1 MTVGTN
7 SSPEAAGAAEERLR
21 DAPGPVGSAPAADT
35 LRGVPPQAAS
45 RASATPSPRTPAPP
59 RGPAPSPVT
68 GSSAPGGPTAEGSA
82 AGASRAPGG
91 SAPGGS
97 AAGSR
102 TTGPSPVPGG
112 SAPGGSALGSSSA
125 AGSGPGFPP
134 AAPGVLDDAPAGD
147 GFGMDPDELP
157 DGLVVAD
164 HTGRVICFNRAAARM
179 TATDPGQALGA
190 RIDRALPLEDL
201 EGRRWWALTDP
212 YGGLATRRGQPER
225 NLLLPGGRE
234 VLVSARYV
242 RSHPTGPLCRLVVTL
257 RGTEARRRTERS
269 HAELIA
275 TVAHELRSPLTS
287 VKGFTATL
295 LAKWERFTDDQ
306 KRLMLETVDADANRV
321 TRLIAELLDISRIDS
336 GRLEVRRQPVD
347 IAAAVGR
354 HVQAL
359 TANGQAPERF
369 LVRVSRPLP
378 DCWADPDKI
387 DQILGNLLE
396 NAVRHGDGTVT
407 IDVAPHEKGTAVT
420 VTDEG
425 PGIPEESMGRVFTR
439 FWRGSKRG
447 GTGLGLYIVKGIV
460 EAHGGTITVGRGP
473 GGGAE
478 FRFILPVSAPAYLTQ

>member
-1 MTVGTN
+1 MPLPTD
-7 SSPEAAGAAEERLR
+7 
-21 DAPGPVGSAPAADT
+21 DA
-35 LRGVPPQAAS
+35 L
-45 RASATPSPRTPAPP
+45 TPALD
-59 RGPAPSPVT
+59 GPAPD
-68 GSSAPGGPTAEGSA
+68 A
-82 AGASRAPGG
+82 A
-91 SAPGGS
+91 
-97 AAGSR
+97 
-102 TTGPSPVPGG
+102 PVPGPAPDG
-112 SAPGGSALGSSSA
+112 GPVTDSDDGAPVPGPEDASASSPDSVSPFASPSAGAEALGCVIA
-125 AGSGPGFPP
+125 SGG
-134 AAPGVLDDAPAGD
+134 GGD
-147 GFGMDPDELP
+147 TLEVDPDELP

-164 HTGRVICFNRAAARM
+164 ESGRVVCFNAAAARI
-179 TATDPGQALGA
+179 TAVPLSEALG
-190 RIDRALPLEDL
+190 RPLDLALPLEDL
-201 EGRRWWALTDP
+201 KGRRWWALTDP
-212 YGGLATRRGQPER
+212 YGGLATRVGQPER

-242 RSHPTGPLCRLVVTL
+242 RAYPTGPVRRLVISI

-347 IAAAVGR
+347 IGAAVGR
-354 HVQAL
+354 HVQAH
-359 TANGQAPERF
+359 TAAGQSPDRF
-369 LVRVSRPLP
+369 LVRIQQPLP
-378 DCWADPDKI
+378 DLWADPDKI

-396 NAVRHGDGTVT
+396 NAVRHGEGTVT
-407 IDVAPHEKGTAVT
+407 IEVATASLQREEKTEKGTSVT
-420 VTDEG
+420 VCDEG

-473 GGGAE
+473 GGGAQ
-478 FRFILPVSAPAYLTQ
+478 FRFILPVGAPVYLS

>member
-7 SSPEAAGAAEERLR
+7 SSPGAADAAEERFR
-21 DAPGPVGSAPAADT
+21 DAPAAPAAAVDG
-35 LRGVPPQAAS
+35 LCGVPPQAVDS
-45 RASATPSPRTPAPP
+45 GRARGARPPVRTG
-59 RGPAPSPVT
+59 R
-68 GSSAPGGPTAEGSA
+68 A
-82 AGASRAPGG
+82 AGE
-91 SAPGGS
+91 
-97 AAGSR
+97 
-102 TTGPSPVPGG
+102 
-112 SAPGGSALGSSSA
+112 
-125 AGSGPGFPP
+125 
-134 AAPGVLDDAPAGD
+134 APAGGL
-147 GFGMDPDELP
+147 GFAMDPDCLP

-164 HTGRVICFNRAAARM
+164 ERGRVVCFNAAAARI
-179 TATDPGQALGA
+179 TQLAPERALGA
-190 RIDRALPLEDL
+190 PIDRALPLEDL

-234 VLVSARYV
+234 VLVSASYV
-242 RSHPTGPLCRLVVTL
+242 RTHPTGPVRRLVVTL

-347 IAAAVGR
+347 IATAVGR

-359 TANGQAPERF
+359 TANGQDPARF
-369 LVRVSRPLP
+369 LVSVSRPLP
-378 DCWADPDKI
+378 DLWADPDKI

-396 NAVRHGDGTVT
+396 NAVRHGEGTVT
-407 IDVAPHEKGTAVT
+407 IGVSPHEKGTAVT
-420 VTDEG
+420 VSDEG
-425 PGIPEESMGRVFTR
+425 PGIPEESMARVFTR

>member
-1 MTVGTN
+1 MAVGMSGPRATHAAVVR
-7 SSPEAAGAAEERLR
+7 AAGEP
-21 DAPGPVGSAPAADT
+21 DAVSVPGAG
-35 LRGVPPQAAS
+35 
-45 RASATPSPRTPAPP
+45 
-59 RGPAPSPVT
+59 
-68 GSSAPGGPTAEGSA
+68 PGG
-82 AGASRAPGG
+82 GA
-91 SAPGGS
+91 
-97 AAGSR
+97 
-102 TTGPSPVPGG
+102 
-112 SAPGGSALGSSSA
+112 L
-125 AGSGPGFPP
+125 
-134 AAPGVLDDAPAGD
+134 
-147 GFGMDPDELP
+147 DPDDLP

-164 HTGRVICFNRAAARM
+164 ASGRVICFNAAAARI
-179 TATDPGQALGA
+179 TAVSRASVLG
-190 RIDRALPLEDL
+190 RPLEHALPLEDL
-201 EGRRWWALTDP
+201 KGRRWWELTDP
-212 YGGLATRRGQPER
+212 YGGLATRVGQPER

-242 RSHPTGPLCRLVVTL
+242 REHPTGPVSRLVISL

-321 TRLIAELLDISRIDS
+321 TRLITELLDISRIDS
-336 GRLEVRRQPVD
+336 GRLELRRQPVD
-347 IAAAVGR
+347 LSAAVER

-359 TANGQAPERF
+359 TASGQDPGRF
-369 LVRVSRPLP
+369 LVRTCQPLP
-378 DCWADPDKI
+378 AVWADPDKV
-387 DQILGNLLE
+387 DQVLGNLLE
-396 NAVRHGDGTVT
+396 NAVRHGEGTVT
-407 IDVAPHEKGTAVT
+407 IEVAPAPAKSDERGAAVT
-420 VTDEG
+420 VSDEG

-478 FRFILPVSAPAYLTQ
+478 FRFILPVSTPAYMK